1 MSHNLSQLSLDYQ
14 RVEEALHFIEENFH
28 RQPGLQEIAANAHLS
43 EYHFQ
48 RLFSRWVGIS
58 PKRFLAYLT
67 KEHAKKLLAESR
79 NILDVTYE
87 SGLSGPSR
95 LHDLF
100 VHMEAV
106 TPGEFKNQGE
116 EVSIEFGFH
125 PTPFG
130 ECLLATT
137 ARGICYLA
145 FVRRSSQSELD
156 ALGQM
161 WKKAE
166 LTENAKTTG
175 QVMRRIFTEPNGRA
189 PKPFHLFLKGTN
201 FQIKVWE
208 ALLRIPFGVLV
219 SYEDVARYIG
229 QPTAVRAVA
238 NAVGQ
243 NPVPFLIP
251 CHRVI
256 RKLGDFGGYGG
267 GTARKKAIIGWEAV
281 KSSRQSLAI

>member
-28 RQPGLQEIAANAHLS
+28 RQPSLQEIAANVHVS
-43 EYHFQ
+43 DYHFQ

-67 KEHAKKLLAESR
+67 KEHAKRLLAESR
-79 NILDVTYE
+79 NLLDVTYD
-87 SGLSGPSR
+87 SGLSSPGR

-137 ARGICYLA
+137 ARGICNLS
-145 FVRRSSQSELD
+145 FVKKSRESELNT
-156 ALGQM
+156 LGQM
-161 WKKAE
+161 WKNAR
-166 LTENAKTTG
+166 LTENGTTTG
-175 QVMRRIFTEPNGRA
+175 QVMSRIFTEPNGRA

-229 QPTAVRAVA
+229 QPAAVRAVA

-281 KSSRQSLAI
+281 KSSRASVAI